1 MCVPILKGQTEKHT
15 RLDEFLMEKKKIWN
29 IAKTL
34 LKISITVLSLYL
46 VSRKVDFKDLKDA
59 FEESNPLF
67 LFLAFLAFVISQVIS
82 SSRLNT
88 FFKGIGLKI
97 SEIYN
102 FKIYLLGMF
111 YNLFLPGGIGGDGYK
126 IFLLRKKFEIK
137 GRRLFQAIFFDRLSG
152 LWALGLINATLLIF
166 IPNLGIPNWAPV
178 LVVAL
183 GTVAYYI
190 IMSKFFGD
198 YSKRFGLAHLKA
210 LMVQS
215 MQVVSV
221 IFLLYAL
228 NFEGKFSPYLFMFLM
243 SSLVAIF
250 PFTVG
255 GLGAREL
262 VFLYGA
268 QYFQMDQHVAVII
281 SLLFYC
287 ISALLSFSGI
297 YFVFHPQ
304 KIGVNK
310 IELKQDLEI
319 EK

>member
-1 MCVPILKGQTEKHT
+1 M
-15 RLDEFLMEKKKIWN
+15 W
-29 IAKTL
+29 TL
-34 LKISITVLSLYL
+34 LKISITGLSLYL
-46 VSRKVDFKDLKDA
+46 VSRKVEFNDLKDA
-59 FEESNPLF
+59 FDKSNPIF
-67 LFLAFLAFVISQVIS
+67 LFLAFIAFVISQLIS

-97 SEIYN
+97 TETYN

-152 LWALGLINATLLIF
+152 LWALGLIISALVIF
-166 IPNLGIPNWAPV
+166 IPHLGIPNWVPV
-178 LVVAL
+178 LVVAA
-183 GTVAYYI
+183 GTVAYYAV
-190 IMSKFFGD
+190 MRKFFSD
-198 YSKRFGLAHLKA
+198 YSKQFVLSHIKA

-215 MQVVSV
+215 MQVISV
-221 IFLLYAL
+221 ILLLYAL
-228 NFEGKFSPYLFMFLM
+228 NFEGKFSPYLFMFLL

-262 VFLYGA
+262 VFVYGA
-268 QYFQMDQHVAVII
+268 QYFLMDQHLAVII

-310 IELKQDLEI
+310 IDLKEDIEI

>member
-1 MCVPILKGQTEKHT
+1 
-15 RLDEFLMEKKKIWN
+15 MEKKKIWN
-29 IAKTL
+29 IVKVL
-34 LKISITVLSLYL
+34 LKITITGLSLYL
-46 VSRKVDFKDLKDA
+46 VSKKVEFKDLRAA
-59 FEESNPLF
+59 FDESNPFL
-67 LFLAFLAFVISQVIS
+67 LFLAFIAFAISQIIS

-97 SEIYN
+97 SETYN

-152 LWALGLINATLLIF
+152 LWALGLIISTLVIF
-166 IPNLGIPNWAPV
+166 IPYLGIPNWIPV

-183 GTVAYYI
+183 GTIVYYVV
-190 IMSKFFGD
+190 MRRFFND
-198 YSKRFGLAHLKA
+198 YSKQFVLAHSKA

-215 MQVVSV
+215 MQIVAV
-221 IFLLYAL
+221 ILLLYAL
-228 NFEGKFSPYLFMFLM
+228 NYEGKFSPYLFMFLA

-262 VFLYGA
+262 VFVYGA
-268 QYFQMDQHVAVII
+268 QYFQMDQHLAVIL

-297 YFVFHPQ
+297 YFVFNPQ

-310 IELKQDLEI
+310 IELKQDI
-319 EK
+319 ENI

>member
-1 MCVPILKGQTEKHT
+1 
-15 RLDEFLMEKKKIWN
+15 MEKKKIWN
-29 IAKTL
+29 IVKLL
-34 LKISITVLSLYL
+34 LKVSITGLSLYL
-46 VSRKVDFKDLKDA
+46 VSKKVNFNDLKNA
-59 FEESNPLF
+59 FDESNPFF
-67 LFLAFLAFVISQVIS
+67 LFLAFIAFVISQLIS

-88 FFKGIGLKI
+88 FFKGIGLRV
-97 SEIYN
+97 SESYN

-152 LWALGLINATLLIF
+152 LWALGIIISTLVIF
-166 IPNLGIPNWAPV
+166 IPYLGIPNWVPA
-178 LVVAL
+178 LIVAI
-183 GTVAYYI
+183 GTVAYY
-190 IMSKFFGD
+190 MVMRRYFSD
-198 YSKRFGLAHLKA
+198 YSMQFSLAHFKA

-215 MQVVSV
+215 MQVIAV

-228 NFEGKFSPYLFMFLM
+228 NYEGKFSPYLFMFLI

-262 VFLYGA
+262 VFVYGA
-268 QYFQMDQHVAVII
+268 QYFQMDQHLAVII

-297 YFVFHPQ
+297 YFVFNPQ
-304 KIGVNK
+304 KIGISK
-310 IELKQDLEI
+310 IELKQDLEVL
-319 EK
+319 E

>member
-1 MCVPILKGQTEKHT
+1 M
-15 RLDEFLMEKKKIWN
+15 DKKKIWN
-29 IAKTL
+29 ILKIL
-34 LKISITVLSLYL
+34 LKISITGLSLYL
-46 VSRKVDFKDLKDA
+46 VSKKVEFNDLKEA
-59 FEESNPLF
+59 FNKSNPLF
-67 LFLAFLAFVISQVIS
+67 LFLAFLAFVLSQMIS

-88 FFKGIGLKI
+88 FFRGIGLQV

-152 LWALGLINATLLIF
+152 LWALGLIISTLVIF
-166 IPNLGIPNWAPV
+166 IPYLGIPNWVPV

-183 GTVAYYI
+183 GTIAYYI
-190 IMSKFFGD
+190 VMRRFFRD
-198 YSKRFGLAHLKA
+198 YSHRFILTHIKA

-215 MQVVSV
+215 MQIVAV
-221 IFLLYAL
+221 ILLLYAL
-228 NFEGKFSPYLFMFLM
+228 NFEGKFSPYLFMFLI

-262 VFLYGA
+262 VFVYGA
-268 QYFQMDQHVAVII
+268 QYLQMDQHLAVII

-297 YFVFHPQ
+297 YFVFHPRE
-304 KIGVNK
+304 IGVNK
-310 IELKQDLEI
+310 IELKQNIEI
-319 EK
+319 E

>member
-1 MCVPILKGQTEKHT
+1 
-15 RLDEFLMEKKKIWN
+15 MEKKKIWN
-29 IAKTL
+29 ILKTL
-34 LKISITVLSLYL
+34 LKISITGLSLYL
-46 VSRKVDFKDLKDA
+46 VSRKVEFNDLKDA
-59 FEESNPLF
+59 FEKSNPIF
-67 LFLAFLAFVISQVIS
+67 LFLAFIAFVISQLIS

-97 SEIYN
+97 SETYN

-137 GRRLFQAIFFDRLSG
+137 GRRLLQAIFFDRLSG
-152 LWALGLINATLLIF
+152 LWALGLINATLVIF
-166 IPNLGIPNWAPV
+166 IPYLGVPNWVPV
-178 LVVAL
+178 LVVAI
-183 GTVAYYI
+183 GTIAYYV
-190 IMSKFFGD
+190 IMRKFFGD
-198 YSKRFGLAHLKA
+198 YSTYFVLSHIKA

-215 MQVVSV
+215 MQVISV
-221 IFLLYAL
+221 ILILYAL
-228 NFEGKFSPYLFMFLM
+228 NFEGKFSPYLFMFLV

-262 VFLYGA
+262 VFVYGA
-268 QYFQMDQHVAVII
+268 QYFEMDQHLAVII

-297 YFVFHPQ
+297 YFVFNPQ

-310 IELKQDLEI
+310 IDLN
-319 EK
+319 

>member
-1 MCVPILKGQTEKHT
+1 
-15 RLDEFLMEKKKIWN
+15 MEKKKIWN
-29 IAKTL
+29 VLKTL
-34 LKISITVLSLYL
+34 LKISITGLSLYL
-46 VSRKVDFKDLKDA
+46 VSRKVEFNDLKDA
-59 FEESNPLF
+59 FEKSNPIF
-67 LFLAFLAFVISQVIS
+67 LFLAFIAFVISQLIS

-97 SEIYN
+97 SETYN

-137 GRRLFQAIFFDRLSG
+137 GRRLLQAIFFDRLSG
-152 LWALGLINATLLIF
+152 LWALGLINATLVIF
-166 IPNLGIPNWAPV
+166 IPYLGVPNWVPV
-178 LVVAL
+178 LVVAI
-183 GTVAYYI
+183 GTIAYYV
-190 IMSKFFGD
+190 IMRKFFSD
-198 YSKRFGLAHLKA
+198 YSAYFVLSHIKA

-215 MQVVSV
+215 MQVISV
-221 IFLLYAL
+221 ILILYAL
-228 NFEGKFSPYLFMFLM
+228 NFEGKFSPYLFMFLV

-262 VFLYGA
+262 VFVYGA
-268 QYFQMDQHVAVII
+268 QYFEIDQHLAVII

-297 YFVFHPQ
+297 YFVFNPQ

-310 IELKQDLEI
+310 IDLK
-319 EK
+319 

>member
-1 MCVPILKGQTEKHT
+1 
-15 RLDEFLMEKKKIWN
+15 MEKKKIWN
-29 IAKTL
+29 IVKTL
-34 LKISITVLSLYL
+34 LKISITGLSLYL
-46 VSRKVDFKDLKDA
+46 VSRKVEFNDLKDA
-59 FEESNPLF
+59 FEKSNPLF
-67 LFLAFLAFVISQVIS
+67 LFLAFIAFVISQVIS

-88 FFKGIGLKI
+88 FFKGIGLNI
-97 SEIYN
+97 SETYN

-126 IFLLRKKFEIK
+126 IFLLRKKFKIK
-137 GRRLFQAIFFDRLSG
+137 GRRLFQAVFFDRLTG
-152 LWALGLINATLLIF
+152 LWALGLINATLIIF
-166 IPNLGIPNWAPV
+166 IPQLGIPIWAPV
-178 LVVAL
+178 LVVTI
-183 GTVAYYI
+183 GTIAYYT
-190 IMSKFFGD
+190 IMKKFFSD
-198 YSKRFGLAHLKA
+198 YSKYFALSHLKA

-221 IFLLYAL
+221 ILLLYAL
-228 NFEGKFSPYLFMFLM
+228 NFEGKFSPYLFMFLI

-262 VFLYGA
+262 VFVYGA
-268 QYFQMDQHVAVII
+268 QYFELDQHLAVMI

-297 YFVFHPQ
+297 YYVFNPQ

-310 IELKQDLEI
+310 IDLKEEI
-319 EK
+319 EMGDGK

>member
-1 MCVPILKGQTEKHT
+1 
-15 RLDEFLMEKKKIWN
+15 MEKKKIWN
-29 IAKTL
+29 ILKTL
-34 LKISITVLSLYL
+34 LKISITGLSLYL
-46 VSRKVDFKDLKDA
+46 VSRKVEFNDLRDA
-59 FEESNPLF
+59 FEKSNPLF
-67 LFLAFLAFVISQVIS
+67 LFLAFIAFVISQIIS

-97 SEIYN
+97 SETYN

-152 LWALGLINATLLIF
+152 LWALGLINSALLIF
-166 IPNLGIPNWAPV
+166 IPHLGIPNWVPV
-178 LVVAL
+178 LVVAI
-183 GTVAYYI
+183 GTIAYYL
-190 IMSKFFGD
+190 IMRKFFSD
-198 YSKRFGLAHLKA
+198 YSKHFALSHLKA

-221 IFLLYAL
+221 ILLLYAL

-262 VFLYGA
+262 VFVYGA
-268 QYFQMDQHVAVII
+268 QYFQMDQQLAVII

-297 YFVFHPQ
+297 YFVFNPQ

-310 IELKQDLEI
+310 IDLKEDI
-319 EK
+319 EMGDGRY

>member
-1 MCVPILKGQTEKHT
+1 
-15 RLDEFLMEKKKIWN
+15 MEKKKIWN
-29 IAKTL
+29 IVKTL
-34 LKISITVLSLYL
+34 LKISITGLSLYL
-46 VSRKVDFKDLKDA
+46 VSRKVEFNDLKDA
-59 FEESNPLF
+59 FEKSNPLF
-67 LFLAFLAFVISQVIS
+67 LFLAFIAFVISQVIS

-88 FFKGIGLKI
+88 FFKGIGLNI
-97 SEIYN
+97 SETYN

-126 IFLLRKKFEIK
+126 IFLLRKKFKIK
-137 GRRLFQAIFFDRLSG
+137 GRRLFQAIFFDRLTG
-152 LWALGLINATLLIF
+152 LWALGLINATLIIF
-166 IPNLGIPNWAPV
+166 IPQLSIPNWAPV
-178 LVVAL
+178 LVVTI
-183 GTVAYYI
+183 GTIAYYV
-190 IMSKFFGD
+190 IMRNFFSD
-198 YSKRFGLAHLKA
+198 YSKYFALSHLKA

-221 IFLLYAL
+221 ILLMYAL
-228 NFEGKFSPYLFMFLM
+228 NFEGKFSPYLFMFLL

-262 VFLYGA
+262 VFVYGA
-268 QYFQMDQHVAVII
+268 QYFQMDQHLAVII

-297 YFVFHPQ
+297 YYVFNPQ

-310 IELKQDLEI
+310 IDLKEEI
-319 EK
+319 EM

>member
-1 MCVPILKGQTEKHT
+1 M
-15 RLDEFLMEKKKIWN
+15 DKKKIWN
-29 IAKTL
+29 ILKIL
-34 LKISITVLSLYL
+34 LKISITGLSLYL
-46 VSRKVDFKDLKDA
+46 VSKKVEFNDVKEA
-59 FEESNPLF
+59 FNKSNPLF
-67 LFLAFLAFVISQVIS
+67 LFLAFLAFVLSQMIS

-88 FFKGIGLKI
+88 FFRGIGLQV

-152 LWALGLINATLLIF
+152 LWALGLIISTLVIF
-166 IPNLGIPNWAPV
+166 IPYLGIPNWVPV

-183 GTVAYYI
+183 GTIAYYI
-190 IMSKFFGD
+190 VMKRFFRD
-198 YSKRFGLAHLKA
+198 YSHRFILTHIKA

-215 MQVVSV
+215 MQIVAV
-221 IFLLYAL
+221 ILLLYAL
-228 NFEGKFSPYLFMFLM
+228 NFEGKFSPYLFMFLI

-262 VFLYGA
+262 VFVYGA
-268 QYFQMDQHVAVII
+268 QYLQMDQHLAVII

-297 YFVFHPQ
+297 YFVFHPRE
-304 KIGVNK
+304 IGVNK
-310 IELKQDLEI
+310 IELKQNIEI
-319 EK
+319 E

>member
-1 MCVPILKGQTEKHT
+1 
-15 RLDEFLMEKKKIWN
+15 MEKKKIWN
-29 IAKTL
+29 ITKTL
-34 LKISITVLSLYL
+34 LKISITGLSLYL
-46 VSRKVDFKDLKDA
+46 VSRKVEFNDLKDA
-59 FEESNPLF
+59 FDKSNPIF
-67 LFLAFLAFVISQVIS
+67 LFLAFVAFVISQLIS

-97 SEIYN
+97 SETYN

-152 LWALGLINATLLIF
+152 LWALGLIISALVIF
-166 IPNLGIPNWAPV
+166 IPHLGIPNWVPV
-178 LVVAL
+178 LIVAA
-183 GTVAYYI
+183 GTIAYYAV
-190 IMSKFFGD
+190 MRKFFSD
-198 YSKRFGLAHLKA
+198 YSKQFVLSHIKA

-215 MQVVSV
+215 MQVISV
-221 IFLLYAL
+221 ILLLYAL
-228 NFEGKFSPYLFMFLM
+228 NFEGKFSPYLFMFLV

-262 VFLYGA
+262 VFVYGA
-268 QYFQMDQHVAVII
+268 QYFQMDQHLAVII

-310 IELKQDLEI
+310 IDLKQDIEI

>member
-1 MCVPILKGQTEKHT
+1 
-15 RLDEFLMEKKKIWN
+15 MEKKKIWN
-29 IAKTL
+29 IVKTL
-34 LKISITVLSLYL
+34 LKISITGLSLYL
-46 VSRKVDFKDLKDA
+46 VSRKVEFNDLKDA
-59 FEESNPLF
+59 FEKSNPLF
-67 LFLAFLAFVISQVIS
+67 LFLAFIAFVISQVIS

-88 FFKGIGLKI
+88 FFKGIGLNI
-97 SEIYN
+97 SETYN

-126 IFLLRKKFEIK
+126 IFLLRKKFKIK
-137 GRRLFQAIFFDRLSG
+137 GRRLFQAVFFDRLTG
-152 LWALGLINATLLIF
+152 LWALGLINATLIIF
-166 IPNLGIPNWAPV
+166 IPQLGIPIWAPV
-178 LVVAL
+178 LVVTI
-183 GTVAYYI
+183 GTIAYYT
-190 IMSKFFGD
+190 IMKKFFSD
-198 YSKRFGLAHLKA
+198 YSKYFALSHLKA

-221 IFLLYAL
+221 ILLLYAL
-228 NFEGKFSPYLFMFLM
+228 NFEGKFSPYLFMFLI

-262 VFLYGA
+262 VFVYGA
-268 QYFQMDQHVAVII
+268 QYFELDQHLAVMI

-297 YFVFHPQ
+297 YYVFNPQ

-310 IELKQDLEI
+310 IDLKEEI
-319 EK
+319 EI

>member
-1 MCVPILKGQTEKHT
+1 
-15 RLDEFLMEKKKIWN
+15 MEKKKIWN
-29 IAKTL
+29 IAKIL
-34 LKISITVLSLYL
+34 LKISITGLSLYL
-46 VSRKVDFKDLKDA
+46 VSKKVEFNDLKDA
-59 FEESNPLF
+59 FNESNPLF
-67 LFLAFLAFVISQVIS
+67 LFLAFIAFVISQLIS

-97 SEIYN
+97 SETYN

-152 LWALGLINATLLIF
+152 LWALGLIISALVIF
-166 IPNLGIPNWAPV
+166 IPYLGIPNWVPV
-178 LVVAL
+178 IVVAL
-183 GTVAYYI
+183 GTVVYYI
-190 IMSKFFGD
+190 VMRRFFKD
-198 YSKRFGLAHLKA
+198 YSHRFILTHIKA
-210 LMVQS
+210 LLVQS
-215 MQVVSV
+215 MQVVAV
-221 IFLLYAL
+221 ILLLYAL
-228 NFEGKFSPYLFMFLM
+228 NFDGKFSPYLFMFLI

-262 VFLYGA
+262 VFVYGA
-268 QYFQMDQHVAVII
+268 QYFHMDQHLAVII

-310 IELKQDLEI
+310 IDLKQDIEI
-319 EK
+319 E

>member
-1 MCVPILKGQTEKHT
+1 
-15 RLDEFLMEKKKIWN
+15 MEKKKIWN
-29 IAKTL
+29 IVKTL
-34 LKISITVLSLYL
+34 LKISITGLSLYL
-46 VSRKVDFKDLKDA
+46 VSRKVEFNDLKDA
-59 FEESNPLF
+59 FEKSNPLF
-67 LFLAFLAFVISQVIS
+67 LFLAFIAFVISQVIS

-88 FFKGIGLKI
+88 FFKGIGLNI
-97 SEIYN
+97 SETYN

-126 IFLLRKKFEIK
+126 IFLLRKKFKIK
-137 GRRLFQAIFFDRLSG
+137 GRRLFQAVFFDRLTG
-152 LWALGLINATLLIF
+152 LWALGLINATLIIF
-166 IPNLGIPNWAPV
+166 IPQLGIPIWAPV
-178 LVVAL
+178 LVFTI
-183 GTVAYYI
+183 GTIAYYT
-190 IMSKFFGD
+190 IMKKFFSD
-198 YSKRFGLAHLKA
+198 YSKYFALSHLKA

-221 IFLLYAL
+221 ILLLYAL
-228 NFEGKFSPYLFMFLM
+228 NFEGKFSPYLFMFLI

-262 VFLYGA
+262 VFVYGA
-268 QYFQMDQHVAVII
+268 QYFELDQHLAVMI

-297 YFVFHPQ
+297 YYVFNPQ

-310 IELKQDLEI
+310 IDLKEEI
-319 EK
+319 EMGDGK

>member
-1 MCVPILKGQTEKHT
+1 
-15 RLDEFLMEKKKIWN
+15 MEKKKIWN
-29 IAKTL
+29 ITKTL
-34 LKISITVLSLYL
+34 LKISITGLSLYL
-46 VSRKVDFKDLKDA
+46 VSRKVEFNDLKDA
-59 FEESNPLF
+59 FDKSNPIF
-67 LFLAFLAFVISQVIS
+67 LFLAFIAFVISQLIS

-97 SEIYN
+97 SETYN

-152 LWALGLINATLLIF
+152 LWALGLIISALVIF
-166 IPNLGIPNWAPV
+166 IPHLGIPNWVPV
-178 LVVAL
+178 LVVAA
-183 GTVAYYI
+183 GTVAYYAV
-190 IMSKFFGD
+190 MRKFFSD
-198 YSKRFGLAHLKA
+198 YSKQFVISHIKA

-215 MQVVSV
+215 MQVISV
-221 IFLLYAL
+221 ILLLYAL
-228 NFEGKFSPYLFMFLM
+228 NFEGKFSPYLFMFLI

-262 VFLYGA
+262 VFVYGA
-268 QYFQMDQHVAVII
+268 QYFQMDQHLAVII

-310 IELKQDLEI
+310 IDLKQNIEI

>member
-1 MCVPILKGQTEKHT
+1 
-15 RLDEFLMEKKKIWN
+15 MEKKKIWN
-29 IAKTL
+29 ITKTL
-34 LKISITVLSLYL
+34 LKISITGLSLYL
-46 VSRKVDFKDLKDA
+46 VSRKVEFNDLKDA
-59 FEESNPLF
+59 FDKSNPIF
-67 LFLAFLAFVISQVIS
+67 LFLAFIAFVISQLIS

-97 SEIYN
+97 SETYN

-152 LWALGLINATLLIF
+152 LWALGLIISALVIF
-166 IPNLGIPNWAPV
+166 IPHLGIPNWVPV
-178 LVVAL
+178 LVVAA
-183 GTVAYYI
+183 GTVAYYAV
-190 IMSKFFGD
+190 MRKFFSD
-198 YSKRFGLAHLKA
+198 YSKQFVLSHIKA

-215 MQVVSV
+215 MQVISV
-221 IFLLYAL
+221 ILLLYAL

-262 VFLYGA
+262 VFVYGA
-268 QYFQMDQHVAVII
+268 QYFQMDQHLAVII
-281 SLLFYC
+281 ILLFYC

-310 IELKQDLEI
+310 IDLKQDI
-319 EK
+319 EVEK

>member
-1 MCVPILKGQTEKHT
+1 
-15 RLDEFLMEKKKIWN
+15 MEKKKIWN
-29 IAKTL
+29 IIKTL
-34 LKISITVLSLYL
+34 LKISITGLSLYL
-46 VSRKVDFKDLKDA
+46 VSREVEFNDLKDA
-59 FEESNPLF
+59 FDKSNPIF
-67 LFLAFLAFVISQVIS
+67 LFLAFIAFVISQLIS

-88 FFKGIGLKI
+88 YFKGIGLKI
-97 SEIYN
+97 SETYN

-152 LWALGLINATLLIF
+152 LWALGLIISALVIF
-166 IPNLGIPNWAPV
+166 IPHLGIPNWIPV
-178 LVVAL
+178 FVVAI
-183 GTVAYYI
+183 GTIAYYTV
-190 IMSKFFGD
+190 MRKFFND
-198 YSKRFGLAHLKA
+198 YSKQFILSHFKA

-215 MQVVSV
+215 MQVISV
-221 IFLLYAL
+221 IILLYAL
-228 NFEGKFSPYLFMFLM
+228 NFEGKFSPYLFMFLI

-262 VFLYGA
+262 VFVYGA
-268 QYFQMDQHVAVII
+268 QYFQMDQHLAVII

-310 IELKQDLEI
+310 IDLKQEI
-319 EK
+319 EVEK

>member
-1 MCVPILKGQTEKHT
+1 
-15 RLDEFLMEKKKIWN
+15 MEKKKIWN
-29 IAKTL
+29 IVKTL
-34 LKISITVLSLYL
+34 LKISITGLSLYL
-46 VSRKVDFKDLKDA
+46 VSRKVEFNDLKDA
-59 FEESNPLF
+59 FEKSNPLF
-67 LFLAFLAFVISQVIS
+67 LFLAFIAFVISQVIS

-88 FFKGIGLKI
+88 FFKGIGLNI
-97 SEIYN
+97 SETYN

-126 IFLLRKKFEIK
+126 IFLLRKKFKIK
-137 GRRLFQAIFFDRLSG
+137 GRRLFQAVFFDRLTG
-152 LWALGLINATLLIF
+152 LWALGLINATLIIF
-166 IPNLGIPNWAPV
+166 IPQLCIPIWAPV
-178 LVVAL
+178 LVVTI
-183 GTVAYYI
+183 GTIAYYT
-190 IMSKFFGD
+190 IMKKFFSD
-198 YSKRFGLAHLKA
+198 YSKYFALSHLKA

-221 IFLLYAL
+221 ILLLYAL
-228 NFEGKFSPYLFMFLM
+228 NFEGKFSPYLFMFLI

-262 VFLYGA
+262 VFVYGA
-268 QYFQMDQHVAVII
+268 QYFELDQHLAVMI

-297 YFVFHPQ
+297 YYVFNPQ

-310 IELKQDLEI
+310 IDLKEEI
-319 EK
+319 EMGDGNNRWEI

>member
-1 MCVPILKGQTEKHT
+1 
-15 RLDEFLMEKKKIWN
+15 MEKKKIWN
-29 IAKTL
+29 IVKTL
-34 LKISITVLSLYL
+34 LKISITGLSLYL
-46 VSRKVDFKDLKDA
+46 VSRKVEFNDLKDA
-59 FEESNPLF
+59 FEKSNPLF
-67 LFLAFLAFVISQVIS
+67 LFLAFIAFVISQVIS

-88 FFKGIGLKI
+88 FFKGIGLNI
-97 SEIYN
+97 SETYN

-126 IFLLRKKFEIK
+126 IFLLRKKFKIK
-137 GRRLFQAIFFDRLSG
+137 GRRLFQAIFFDRLTG
-152 LWALGLINATLLIF
+152 LWALGLINATLIIF
-166 IPNLGIPNWAPV
+166 IPQLSIPNWAPV
-178 LVVAL
+178 LVVTI
-183 GTVAYYI
+183 GTIAYYV
-190 IMSKFFGD
+190 IMRKFFSD
-198 YSKRFGLAHLKA
+198 YSKYFALSHLKA

-221 IFLLYAL
+221 ILLMYAL
-228 NFEGKFSPYLFMFLM
+228 NFEGKFSPYLFMFLL

-262 VFLYGA
+262 VFVYGA
-268 QYFQMDQHVAVII
+268 QYFQMDQHLAVII

-297 YFVFHPQ
+297 YYVFNPQ

-310 IELKQDLEI
+310 IDLKEEI
-319 EK
+319 EM

>member
-1 MCVPILKGQTEKHT
+1 
-15 RLDEFLMEKKKIWN
+15 MEKKKIWN
-29 IAKTL
+29 IAKLL
-34 LKISITVLSLYL
+34 LKISITGLSLYL
-46 VSRKVDFKDLKDA
+46 VFKKVEFNDLKDA
-59 FEESNPLF
+59 FSKSNPVF
-67 LFLAFLAFVISQVIS
+67 LFLAFIAFVISQVIS

-97 SEIYN
+97 SEIFN

-126 IFLLRKKFEIK
+126 IFILRKEFEIK

-152 LWALGLINATLLIF
+152 LWALGLIISTLVIF
-166 IPNLGIPNWAPV
+166 IPHLGIPNWIPV

-183 GTVAYYI
+183 GTVAYYAV
-190 IMSKFFGD
+190 MRKFFND
-198 YSKRFGLAHLKA
+198 FSNKFILTHIKA

-221 IFLLYAL
+221 ILLLFAL
-228 NFEGKFSPYLFMFLM
+228 NFDGKFSPYLFMFLV

-262 VFLYGA
+262 VFVYGA
-268 QYFQMDQHVAVII
+268 QYFHMDEHLAVII

-297 YFVFHPQ
+297 YFVFHPRE
-304 KIGVNK
+304 IGLNNV
-310 IELKQDLEI
+310 ELKHEI
-319 EK
+319 EIKQ

>member
-1 MCVPILKGQTEKHT
+1 
-15 RLDEFLMEKKKIWN
+15 MEKKKIWN
-29 IAKTL
+29 ILKTL
-34 LKISITVLSLYL
+34 LKISITGLSLYL
-46 VSRKVDFKDLKDA
+46 VSREVEFKDLSDA
-59 FEESNPLF
+59 FDKSNPVF
-67 LFLAFLAFVISQVIS
+67 LFLAFIAFVISQLIS

-97 SEIYN
+97 SETYN

-152 LWALGLINATLLIF
+152 LWALGLIISALVIF
-166 IPNLGIPNWAPV
+166 IPHLGIPNWVPV
-178 LVVAL
+178 LVVAA
-183 GTVAYYI
+183 GTVVYYAV
-190 IMSKFFGD
+190 MRKFFSD
-198 YSKRFGLAHLKA
+198 YSKQFVLSHIKA

-215 MQVVSV
+215 MQVISV
-221 IFLLYAL
+221 ILLLYAL
-228 NFEGKFSPYLFMFLM
+228 NFEGKFSPYLFMFLI

-262 VFLYGA
+262 VFVYGA
-268 QYFQMDQHVAVII
+268 QYFQMDQHLAVII

-310 IELKQDLEI
+310 IDLKEDI
-319 EK
+319 EVEK